1 MIENLE
7 MARKAGVSSPAVGT
21 KTVALGKASE
31 ATAADPRWARIL
43 ARDKTA
49 DGQFWYSVATT
60 GVYCRPSCPSRRAN
74 PKNVTLHDTLAA
86 AKATGFRGCK
96 RCNPDGAS
104 LEAQNAARVAKACRL
119 MEQSEEPL
127 PLADLAEAVELSP
140 SHFHRMF
147 KAVTGLT
154 PKDYMQA
161 HRAKRVREHLT
172 RGESVTATIY
182 DAGFNSTG
190 RFYEKTTDMLGMT
203 PSRYRAGGADEDIRF
218 AVGQSSLGAILV
230 ASSDKGVA
238 AILMGEDPG
247 TLVRDLQD
255 RFPRARLIGGDA
267 RYEQLVARVVG
278 FIEAPRIGLD
288 LPLDVR
294 GTAFQQRVWRALG
307 EIPPG
312 KTMTYSEIARVIG
325 APKAV
330 RAVAGACASN
340 NLAVAI
346 PCHRVVRNDGSLSG
360 YAWGVE
366 RKRTL
371 IEREAAG

>member
-1 MIENLE
+1 MIESTE
-7 MARKAGVSSPAVGT
+7 MARNTKLRTPAVG
-21 KTVALGKASE
+21 
-31 ATAADPRWARIL
+31 TAADPRWARVM
-43 ARDKTA
+43 ARDRSA

-74 PKNVTLHDTLAA
+74 PENVTLHDTLEAA
-86 AKATGFRGCK
+86 RVAGFRPCK

-104 LEAQNAARVAKACRL
+104 LEAQNAARVAQACRL
-119 MEQSEEPL
+119 IQESEEPAS
-127 PLADLAEAVELSP
+127 LARLAAAVGLSP

-147 KAVTGLT
+147 KAATGLT
-154 PKDYMQA
+154 PKDYAQA
-161 HRAKRVREHLT
+161 HRAERVREHLT
-172 RGESVTATIY
+172 RGQSVTATIY

-190 RFYEKTTDMLGMT
+190 RFYEKTADMLGMT
-203 PSRYRAGGADEDIRF
+203 PSRYRAGGTDEDIRF

-238 AILMGEDPG
+238 AILMGEDPEA
-247 TLVRDLQD
+247 LVRDLQD
-255 RFPRARLIGGDA
+255 RFPRARLIGGDTQ
-267 RYEQLVARVVG
+267 YEELVARVVG
-278 FIEAPRIGLD
+278 FIEAPQIGLD

-312 KTMTYSEIARVIG
+312 KTMSYSEIARAIG
-325 APKAV
+325 APGAV

-340 NLAVAI
+340 NVAVAI

-366 RKRTL
+366 RKRALLT
-371 IEREAAG
+371 REAAPARICRDIPL